1 MGVFDE
7 VSQFLETRLEEF
19 LRQNPQLELQVL
31 LQQIQDQEKETLQLL
46 HNLKTQQSQQEEQ
59 LLALAE
65 DIKLWHGRIQKAQQA
80 KRLDLVTAAQQRESE
95 LLQQG
100 NQLWGQRLHTLERFQ
115 QAQKLSRQ
123 MQQRRQEVQNQIDSL
138 KAQVP
143 RSTSTSAPK
152 SAPPPPQSTSQN
164 HNQGGDPL
172 EAEFQRWELDEEL
185 NRLKRKL

>member
-31 LQQIQDQEKETLQLL
+31 LEQIQDQEKETLQLL
-46 HNLKTQQSQQEEQ
+46 HNLRTQQSQQEEQ

-80 KRLDLVTAAQQRESE
+80 QRLDLATAAQQRESE

-115 QAQKLSRQ
+115 QAQKLSQQ

-138 KAQVP
+138 KAQAS

-152 SAPPPPQSTSQN
+152 STPPPPPRASQN
-164 HNQGGDPL
+164 HSQSGDPL

>member
-31 LQQIQDQEKETLQLL
+31 LEQIQDQEKETLQLL
-46 HNLKTQQSQQEEQ
+46 HNLRTQQSQQEEQ

-80 KRLDLVTAAQQRESE
+80 QRLDLATAAQQRESE

-100 NQLWGQRLHTLERFQ
+100 NQLWGQRLHTLEQFQ
-115 QAQKLSRQ
+115 QAQKLSQQ

-138 KAQVP
+138 KAQAS

-152 SAPPPPQSTSQN
+152 STPPPPPRASQN
-164 HNQGGDPL
+164 HSQSGDPL

>member
-31 LQQIQDQEKETLQLL
+31 LEQIQDQEKETLQLL

-80 KRLDLVTAAQQRESE
+80 QRLELATAAQQRENE

-100 NQLWGQRLHTLERFQ
+100 NQLWGQRLQTLERLQ
-115 QAQKLSRQ
+115 QAQKLSQQ

-138 KAQVP
+138 KAQAS
-143 RSTSTSAPK
+143 RSTSTAAPK
-152 SAPPPPQSTSQN
+152 SAPPPPPKTSRT
-164 HNQGGDPL
+164 HNQSGDPL